1 MAEWTLASVCQ
12 RGLEKMGVC
21 KKDGK
26 RMEMALKKKKE
37 FVCNG
42 IRKQPLSSDQ
52 SLPPEVTAPL
62 TLLGVVQP
70 SSWDSWGGLPLLA
83 PRRLLDPITRV

>member
-26 RMEMALKKKKE
+26 RMEMALKKKKRI
-37 FVCNG
+37 C
-42 IRKQPLSSDQ
+42 
-52 SLPPEVTAPL
+52 
-62 TLLGVVQP
+62 VQWNKEATP
-70 SSWDSWGGLPLLA
+70 KFRPV
-83 PRRLLDPITRV
+83 ITP